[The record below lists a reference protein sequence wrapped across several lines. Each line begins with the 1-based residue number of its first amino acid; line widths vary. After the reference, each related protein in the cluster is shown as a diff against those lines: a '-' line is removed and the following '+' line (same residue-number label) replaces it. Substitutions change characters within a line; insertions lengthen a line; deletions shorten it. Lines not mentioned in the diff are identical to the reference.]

1 MNSNLHF
8 MRIVC
13 LVFALLAAGS
23 QSARA
28 DGGKGKGRDSLYL
41 QLYAGVNKSGN
52 EHLPITEHTTYP
64 WAGGAFAGIGQEFHP
79 LWGWRVALRYNRNK
93 SRNVPLCESSDTWG
107 WNSISLFGDLTFDL
121 TDAFAKPE
129 KRGRR
134 FNFKLLAGIGTSYA
148 FGYPTDIYLSYTD
161 PFSTKSHFE
170 LAGRAGFG
178 LSYKLSKRL
187 RLGAEMTYNLFGD
200 HFNGVKAGAPLD
212 TRMNLKLGVTYVLG
226 PRTKKQ
232 PAPTATGVT
241 LDNRLRTIPFLPY
254 IMPKQEDTKVRTIE
268 GRAFL
273 DFPVNETIIYPDYR
287 RNPEELQRLKKTIEN
302 ALFDKSFKV
311 QSVSLHGYASPES
324 PYDNNTR
331 LARGR
336 TKALKDYVCCN
347 FDIPAGIVEET
358 FTPEDWLNLRTFIE
372 SRGESRRVKGNIW
385 YEHETVVETPVMPEF
400 VAEQRDALLRIIDS
414 AADPDEKERQIKAVA
429 GGTPYKWLLD
439 YVFPGLRHTD
449 YIIEYVV
456 QHYPLAEAKQLIYTH
471 PEALSQSEIYS
482 VAESFGEGTDGWYD
496 AILTAARQFPGD
508 PVANLNAASASVKM
522 RRLTD
527 AKKYLQKAGSSQ
539 DAAYLAGV
547 IRAMEGRAKWKLE
560 NGRLILE
567 E

>member
-8 MRIVC
+8 IRIAC
-13 LVFALLAAGS
+13 LALALLAVS
-23 QSARA
+23 PSARA
-28 DGGKGKGRDSLYL
+28 DGSKGKGRDSLYL

-52 EHLPITEHTTYP
+52 EHLPITEHTAYP
-64 WAGGAFAGIGQEFHP
+64 WAGGLFVGIGKEFHP

-107 WNSISLFGDLTFDL
+107 WNSIGLFGDLTFDL
-121 TDAFAKPE
+121 TDALAKPK

-170 LAGRAGFG
+170 LAGRAGIG
-178 LSYKLSKRL
+178 LTYKLNKRL
-187 RLGAEMTYNLFGD
+187 RIGAEMTYNIFGD
-200 HFNGVKAGAPLD
+200 HFNGVKAGVPFD
-212 TRMNLKLGVTYVLG
+212 SRMNLKVGVTYTFG
-226 PRTKKQ
+226 PRAPKQ
-232 PAPTATGVT
+232 PATPTAAVVR
-241 LDNRLRTIPFLPY
+241 DNRLRTIPYLPY

-273 DFPVNETIIYPDYR
+273 DFPVNEIIINPEYR

-336 TKALKDYVCCN
+336 TKALKDYVCAN
-347 FDIPAGIVEET
+347 FGIPSGIVEET
-358 FTPEDWLNLRTFIE
+358 YTPEDWLNLRNFIE
-372 SRGESRRVKGNIW
+372 TLGESRRIKGNIW

-400 VAEQRDALLRIIDS
+400 VAAQRDALLRIIDS
-414 AADPDEKERQIKAVA
+414 AADPDEKERQLKALD
-429 GGTPYKWLLD
+429 GGAPYKWLLD
-439 YVFPGLRHTD
+439 NVFPGLRHTD
-449 YIIEYVV
+449 YIIEYIV
-456 QHYPLAEAKQLIYTH
+456 QHYPVAEAKQLIYTH
-471 PEALSQSEIYS
+471 PEALSLNEMYS

-496 AILTAARQFPGD
+496 ALLTAAKQHPGD
-508 PVANLNAASASVKM
+508 PAANLNAASASIRM

-527 AKKYLQKAGSSQ
+527 AKNFLRKAGNSQ
-539 DAAYLAGV
+539 EAAYLAGV
-547 IRAMEGRAKWKLE
+547 IKAMEGKAKWKFE
-560 NGRLILE
+560 NDTVVIE

>member
-8 MRIVC
+8 IRIAC
-13 LVFALLAAGS
+13 LALALLAVS
-23 QSARA
+23 PSARA
-28 DGGKGKGRDSLYL
+28 DGSKGKGRDSLYL

-52 EHLPITEHTTYP
+52 EHLPITEHTAYP
-64 WAGGAFAGIGQEFHP
+64 WAGGLFAGIGKEFHP

-107 WNSISLFGDLTFDL
+107 WNSIGLFGDLIVDL
-121 TDAFAKPE
+121 TDALAKPK

-170 LAGRAGFG
+170 LAGRAGIG
-178 LSYKLSKRL
+178 LTYKLNKRL
-187 RLGAEMTYNLFGD
+187 RIGAEMTYNIFGD
-200 HFNGVKAGAPLD
+200 HFNGVKAGVPLD
-212 TRMNLKLGVTYVLG
+212 SRMNLKVGVTYTFG
-226 PRTKKQ
+226 PRAPKQ
-232 PAPTATGVT
+232 PATPTAAVVR
-241 LDNRLRTIPFLPY
+241 DNRLRTIPYLPY

-273 DFPVNETIIYPDYR
+273 DFPVNEIIINPEYR

-311 QSVSLHGYASPES
+311 QRVSLHGYASPES

-336 TKALKDYVCCN
+336 TKALKDYVCAN
-347 FDIPAGIVEET
+347 FGIPSGIVEET
-358 FTPEDWLNLRTFIE
+358 YTPEDWLNLRNFIE
-372 SRGESRRVKGNIW
+372 TLGESRRIKGNIW

-400 VAEQRDALLRIIDS
+400 VAAQRDALLRIIDS
-414 AADPDEKERQIKAVA
+414 AADPDEKERQLKALD
-429 GGTPYKWLLD
+429 GGAPYQWLLHN
-439 YVFPGLRHTD
+439 VFPGLRHTD
-449 YIIEYVV
+449 YIIEYIV
-456 QHYPLAEAKQLIYTH
+456 QHYPVAEAKQLIYTH
-471 PEALSQSEIYS
+471 PEALSLNEMYS

-496 AILTAARQFPGD
+496 ALLTAAKQHPGD
-508 PVANLNAASASVKM
+508 PAANLNAASASIRM

-527 AKKYLQKAGSSQ
+527 AKNFLRKAGNSQ
-539 DAAYLAGV
+539 EAAYLAGV
-547 IRAMEGRAKWKLE
+547 IKAMEGKAKWKLE
-560 NGRLILE
+560 NDTVVIE

>member
-8 MRIVC
+8 IRIAC
-13 LVFALLAAGS
+13 LALALLAVS
-23 QSARA
+23 PSARA
-28 DGGKGKGRDSLYL
+28 DGSKGKGRDSLYL

-52 EHLPITEHTTYP
+52 EHLPITEHTAYP
-64 WAGGAFAGIGQEFHP
+64 WAGGLFVGIGKEFHP

-107 WNSISLFGDLTFDL
+107 WNSIGLFGDLTFDL
-121 TDAFAKPE
+121 TDALAKPK

-170 LAGRAGFG
+170 LAGRAGIG
-178 LSYKLSKRL
+178 LTYKLNKRL
-187 RLGAEMTYNLFGD
+187 RIGAEMTYNIFGD
-200 HFNGVKAGAPLD
+200 HFNGVKAGVPLD
-212 TRMNLKLGVTYVLG
+212 SRMNLKVGVTYTFG
-226 PRTKKQ
+226 PRAPKQ
-232 PAPTATGVT
+232 PATPTAAVVR
-241 LDNRLRTIPFLPY
+241 DNRLRTIPYLPY

-273 DFPVNETIIYPDYR
+273 DFPVNEIIINPEYR

-336 TKALKDYVCCN
+336 TKALKDYVCAN
-347 FDIPAGIVEET
+347 FGIPSGIVEET
-358 FTPEDWLNLRTFIE
+358 YTPEDWLNLRNFIE
-372 SRGESRRVKGNIW
+372 TLGESRRIKGNIW

-400 VAEQRDALLRIIDS
+400 VAAQRDALLRIIDS
-414 AADPDEKERQIKAVA
+414 AADPDEKERQLKALD
-429 GGTPYKWLLD
+429 GGAPYKWLLD
-439 YVFPGLRHTD
+439 NVFPGLRHTD
-449 YIIEYVV
+449 YIIEYIV
-456 QHYPLAEAKQLIYTH
+456 QHYPVAEAKQLIYTH
-471 PEALSQSEIYS
+471 PEALSLNEMYS

-496 AILTAARQFPGD
+496 ALLTAAKQHPGD
-508 PVANLNAASASVKM
+508 PAANLNAASASIRM

-527 AKKYLQKAGSSQ
+527 AKNFLRKAGNSQ
-539 DAAYLAGV
+539 EAAYLAGV
-547 IRAMEGRAKWKLE
+547 IKAMEGKAKWKFE
-560 NGRLILE
+560 NDTVVIE

>member
-8 MRIVC
+8 IRIAC
-13 LVFALLAAGS
+13 LALALLAVS
-23 QSARA
+23 PSARA
-28 DGGKGKGRDSLYL
+28 DGSKGKGRDSLYL

-52 EHLPITEHTTYP
+52 EHLPITEHTAYP
-64 WAGGAFAGIGQEFHP
+64 WAGGLFVGIGKEFHP

-107 WNSISLFGDLTFDL
+107 WNSIGLFGDLTFDL
-121 TDAFAKPE
+121 TDALAKPK

-170 LAGRAGFG
+170 LAGRAGIG
-178 LSYKLSKRL
+178 LTYKLNKRL
-187 RLGAEMTYNLFGD
+187 RIGAEMTYNIFGD
-200 HFNGVKAGAPLD
+200 HFNGVKAGVPLD
-212 TRMNLKLGVTYVLG
+212 SRMNLKVGITYTFG
-226 PRTKKQ
+226 PRAPKQ
-232 PAPTATGVT
+232 PATPTAAVVR
-241 LDNRLRTIPFLPY
+241 DNRLRTIPYLPY

-273 DFPVNETIIYPDYR
+273 DFPVNEIIINPEYR

-336 TKALKDYVCCN
+336 TKALKDYVCAN
-347 FDIPAGIVEET
+347 FGIPSGIVEET
-358 FTPEDWLNLRTFIE
+358 YTPEDWLNLRNFIE
-372 SRGESRRVKGNIW
+372 TLGESRRIKGNIW

-400 VAEQRDALLRIIDS
+400 VAAQRDALLRIIDS
-414 AADPDEKERQIKAVA
+414 AADPDEKERQLKALD
-429 GGTPYKWLLD
+429 GGAPYKWLLD
-439 YVFPGLRHTD
+439 NVFPGLRHTD
-449 YIIEYVV
+449 YIIEYIV
-456 QHYPLAEAKQLIYTH
+456 QHYPVAEAKQLIYTH
-471 PEALSQSEIYS
+471 PEALSLNEMYS
-482 VAESFGEGTDGWYD
+482 VAESFGESTDGWYD
-496 AILTAARQFPGD
+496 ALLTAAKQHPGD
-508 PVANLNAASASVKM
+508 PAANLNAASASIRM

-527 AKKYLQKAGSSQ
+527 AKNFLRKAGNSQ
-539 DAAYLAGV
+539 EAAYLAGV
-547 IRAMEGRAKWKLE
+547 IKAMEGKAKWKFE
-560 NGRLILE
+560 NDTVVIE

>member
-8 MRIVC
+8 IRIVC
-13 LVFALLAAGS
+13 LALALLAVS
-23 QSARA
+23 SSARA
-28 DGGKGKGRDSLYL
+28 DGSKGKGRDSLYL

-52 EHLPITEHTTYP
+52 EHLPITEHTAYP
-64 WAGGAFAGIGQEFHP
+64 WAGGLFVGIGKEFHP
-79 LWGWRVALRYNRNK
+79 LWGWRAALRYNRNK

-107 WNSISLFGDLTFDL
+107 WNSIGLFGDLTFDL
-121 TDAFAKPE
+121 TDALAKPE

-170 LAGRAGFG
+170 LAGRAGIG
-178 LSYKLSKRL
+178 LTYKLNKRL
-187 RLGAEMTYNLFGD
+187 RIGAEMTYNIFGD
-200 HFNGVKAGAPLD
+200 HFNGVKAGVPLD
-212 TRMNLKLGVTYVLG
+212 SRMNLKVGVTYTFG
-226 PRTKKQ
+226 PRAPKQ
-232 PAPTATGVT
+232 PATPTAAVVR
-241 LDNRLRTIPFLPY
+241 DNRLRTIPYLPY

-273 DFPVNETIIYPDYR
+273 DFPVNEIIINPEYR

-336 TKALKDYVCCN
+336 TKALKDYVCAN
-347 FDIPAGIVEET
+347 FGIPSGIVEET
-358 FTPEDWLNLRTFIE
+358 YTPEDWLNLRNFIE
-372 SRGESRRVKGNIW
+372 TLGESRRIKGNIW

-400 VAEQRDALLRIIDS
+400 VAAQRDALLRIIDS
-414 AADPDEKERQIKAVA
+414 AADPDEKERQLKALD
-429 GGTPYKWLLD
+429 GGAPYKWLLD
-439 YVFPGLRHTD
+439 NVFPGLRHTD
-449 YIIEYVV
+449 YIIEYIV
-456 QHYPLAEAKQLIYTH
+456 QHYPVAEAKQLIYTH
-471 PEALSQSEIYS
+471 PEALSLNEMYS

-496 AILTAARQFPGD
+496 ALLTAAKQHPGD
-508 PVANLNAASASVKM
+508 PAANLNAASASIRM

-527 AKKYLQKAGSSQ
+527 AKNFLRKAGNSQ
-539 DAAYLAGV
+539 EAAYLAGV
-547 IRAMEGRAKWKLE
+547 IKAMEGKAKWKFE
-560 NGRLILE
+560 NDTVVIE

>member
-8 MRIVC
+8 IRIAC
-13 LVFALLAAGS
+13 LALALLAVS
-23 QSARA
+23 PSARA
-28 DGGKGKGRDSLYL
+28 DGSKGKGRDSLYL

-52 EHLPITEHTTYP
+52 EHLPITEHTAYP
-64 WAGGAFAGIGQEFHP
+64 WAGGLFVGIGKEFHP

-107 WNSISLFGDLTFDL
+107 WNSIGLFGDLTFDL
-121 TDAFAKPE
+121 TDALAKPK

-170 LAGRAGFG
+170 LAGRAGIG
-178 LSYKLSKRL
+178 LTYKLNKRL
-187 RLGAEMTYNLFGD
+187 RIGAEMTYNIFGD
-200 HFNGVKAGAPLD
+200 HFNGVKAGVPLD
-212 TRMNLKLGVTYVLG
+212 SRMNLKVGVTYTFG
-226 PRTKKQ
+226 PRAPKQ
-232 PAPTATGVT
+232 PATPTAAVVR
-241 LDNRLRTIPFLPY
+241 DNRLRTIPYLPY

-273 DFPVNETIIYPDYR
+273 DFPVNEIIINPEYR

-311 QSVSLHGYASPES
+311 QRVSLHGYASPES

-336 TKALKDYVCCN
+336 TKALKDYVCAN
-347 FDIPAGIVEET
+347 FGIPSGIVEET
-358 FTPEDWLNLRTFIE
+358 YTPEDWLNLRNFIE
-372 SRGESRRVKGNIW
+372 TLGESRRIKGNIW

-400 VAEQRDALLRIIDS
+400 VAAQRDALLRIIDS
-414 AADPDEKERQIKAVA
+414 AADPDEKERQLKALD
-429 GGTPYKWLLD
+429 GGAPYQWLLHN
-439 YVFPGLRHTD
+439 VFPGLRHTD
-449 YIIEYVV
+449 YIIEYIV
-456 QHYPLAEAKQLIYTH
+456 QHYPVAEAKQLIYTH
-471 PEALSQSEIYS
+471 PEALSLNEMYS

-496 AILTAARQFPGD
+496 ALLTAAKQHPGD
-508 PVANLNAASASVKM
+508 PAANLNAASASIRM

-527 AKKYLQKAGSSQ
+527 AKNFLRKAGNSQ
-539 DAAYLAGV
+539 EAAYLAGV
-547 IRAMEGRAKWKLE
+547 IKAMEGKAKWKLE
-560 NGRLILE
+560 NDTVVIE

>member
-8 MRIVC
+8 IRIAC
-13 LVFALLAAGS
+13 LALALLAVS
-23 QSARA
+23 PSARA
-28 DGGKGKGRDSLYL
+28 DGSKGKGRDSLYL

-52 EHLPITEHTTYP
+52 EHLPITEHTAYP
-64 WAGGAFAGIGQEFHP
+64 WAGGLFAGIGKEFHP

-107 WNSISLFGDLTFDL
+107 WNSIGLFGDLIFDL
-121 TDAFAKPE
+121 TDALAKPK

-170 LAGRAGFG
+170 LAGRAGIG
-178 LSYKLSKRL
+178 LTYKLNKRL
-187 RLGAEMTYNLFGD
+187 RIGAEMTYNIFGD
-200 HFNGVKAGAPLD
+200 HFNGVKAGVPLD
-212 TRMNLKLGVTYVLG
+212 SRMNLKVGVTYTFG
-226 PRTKKQ
+226 PRAPKQ
-232 PAPTATGVT
+232 PATPTAAVVR
-241 LDNRLRTIPFLPY
+241 DNRLRTIPYLPY

-273 DFPVNETIIYPDYR
+273 DFPVNEIIINPEYR

-311 QSVSLHGYASPES
+311 QRVSLHGYASPES

-336 TKALKDYVCCN
+336 TKALKDYVCAN
-347 FDIPAGIVEET
+347 FGIPSGIVEET
-358 FTPEDWLNLRTFIE
+358 YTPEDWLNLRNFIE
-372 SRGESRRVKGNIW
+372 TLGESRRIKGNIW

-400 VAEQRDALLRIIDS
+400 VAAQRDALLRIIDS
-414 AADPDEKERQIKAVA
+414 AADPDEKERQLKALD
-429 GGTPYKWLLD
+429 GGAPYQWLLHN
-439 YVFPGLRHTD
+439 VFPGLRHTD
-449 YIIEYVV
+449 YIIEYIV
-456 QHYPLAEAKQLIYTH
+456 QHYPVAEAKQLIYTH
-471 PEALSQSEIYS
+471 PEALSLNEMYS

-496 AILTAARQFPGD
+496 ALLTAAKQHPGD
-508 PVANLNAASASVKM
+508 PAANLNAASASIRM

-527 AKKYLQKAGSSQ
+527 AKNFLRKAGNSQ
-539 DAAYLAGV
+539 EAAYLAGV
-547 IRAMEGRAKWKLE
+547 IKAMEGKAKWKLE
-560 NGRLILE
+560 NDTVVIE